1 MVEDEIIMPVECA
14 LGVIWDTNS
23 DCLVNKVVKRSQDPE
38 FDSIVV
44 WPNWV
49 PGSISNASE
58 DSTSASVAVWY
69 WLGW

>member
-44 WPNWV
+44 
-49 PGSISNASE
+49 
-58 DSTSASVAVWY
+58 
-69 WLGW
+69 